1 MKKGVEQGL
10 IVFLFTLVLVIFS
23 LAQRD
28 SRKLDRI
35 YQTAASI
42 QQKNTAQVV
51 QVSPSI
57 DKSPVLRWRR
67 KLLLFL

>member
-35 YQTAASI
+35 YHTAASI
-42 QQKNTAQVV
+42 QQKTPAQVV
-51 QVSPSI
+51 QASPSI
-57 DKSPVLRWRR
+57 DKSPVLR
-67 KLLLFL
+67 

>member
-57 DKSPVLRWRR
+57 DKSPVLR
-67 KLLLFL
+67 